1 MRGKVYI
8 VGAGPGAADLLTL
21 RAASLL
27 RAADVVLHDDLVP
40 QEILDLVPWS
50 AEIINVGKRCGKHGA
65 SQQQI
70 NQLMVQYAAE
80 KSTVVRL
87 KSGDPA
93 MFGRLGE
100 ELDVLRD
107 AGVPFEIV
115 PGVTAATAA
124 AATAGF
130 TLTDRRTASALVMV
144 TAHNC
149 HGKSLSRTLLDLEQ
163 TTYAIYMPGPDYGKT
178 ARELIHYGLDES
190 TPCALISN
198 AAREQQQTR
207 FLTLSELESITGVPA
222 PAVLVVGKVV
232 QAGNFQSST
241 YFLEELYESVRN
253 PNPNPAY
260 Q

>member
-1 MRGKVYI
+1 MTGKVYI

-40 QEILDLVPWS
+40 EEILDLVSPS
-50 AEIINVGKRCGKHGA
+50 ADIVNVGKRCGKHGA
-65 SQQQI
+65 GQEQI
-70 NQLMVQYAAE
+70 NRLMVQYAAT

-107 AGVPFEIV
+107 AGVAFEIV

-124 AATAGF
+124 AAAGGF

-149 HGKSLSRTLLDLEQ
+149 HGQSLSRTLLDLDQ
-163 TTYAIYMPGPDYGKT
+163 TTYAVYMPGPDYGKT

-190 TPCALISN
+190 TPCAVISN

-207 FLTLSELESITGVPA
+207 FLTLSQLESVTGIPA

-232 QAGNFQSST
+232 RAGNFQDST
-241 YFLEELYESVRN
+241 YFLEELYESVCN
-253 PNPNPAY
+253 PCQNPAY